1 MDKKIITI
9 AEVGFALIFI
19 ILMASIVGNVIGF
32 GNASND
38 KLEHIR
44 ETVNNAELESYNGSI
59 VSGDTVISTINK
71 MTESDTG
78 VKMSYAV
85 CYNQSNPSLT
95 DTGTESHWNFYGCKK
110 IEFSSGAQ
118 ELVDSNNNSNNPN
131 IENLK
136 SGDGGEYT
144 KYKIATKPGETGYIS
159 PVQEFTSTLAFNSN
173 GVLIGIVFTAN
184 S

>member
-85 CYNQSNPSLT
+85 CYNTTTGSESNW
-95 DTGTESHWNFYGCKK
+95 GFYGCKK
-110 IEFSSGAQ
+110 IEFSSGAN
-118 ELVDSNNNSNNPN
+118 ELVDSNNTN

-159 PVQEFTSTLAFNSN
+159 PVKEFTSTLAFNSN